1 MPPPPI
7 LLPVFTLGFHH
18 EPAIEP
24 TEWIPA
30 SVPGAVQ
37 LDWARAHDWPEW
49 WRGDEWKRYR
59 WMEDVWWTY
68 RTSFAPP
75 SLHPGE
81 RLRLVLCG
89 IDHSAEVRLN
99 GTGLARHTGMQTPL
113 VVDLTPH
120 LQPHN
125 ELRVTIQPAPKSR
138 ATPENRRQANATTKA
153 AVSYTWDFHPRLI
166 PLGLSRAATMEV
178 IRTDGLESAELA
190 CEVAADLAS
199 AHLTLAVGLRG
210 AATNRVRWRVWD
222 PRGQLTIDQTNP
234 GATVEARLE
243 SDLKSPVLWW
253 PHDQGEPAL
262 YRWEVELVDAA
273 GITLDRRSGRFGA
286 QSLPY

>member
-99 GTGLARHTGMQTPL
+99 GTGVSRHTGMQTPL

-138 ATPENRRQANATTKA
+138 ATPENRQQANATTKA

-178 IRTDGLESAELA
+178 IRTDGLESAELV
-190 CEVAADLAS
+190 CEVAANQNLAGPTF
-199 AHLTLAVGLRG
+199 ALELPAAPQGLFE
-210 AATNRVRWRVWD
+210 
-222 PRGQLTIDQTNP
+222 LEL
-234 GATVEARLE
+234 TVEGRPGLGSTYTLCFAPPDPAMLDVRGPSE
-243 SDLKSPVLWW
+243 RPVR
-253 PHDQGEPAL
+253 P
-262 YRWEVELVDAA
+262 
-273 GITLDRRSGRFGA
+273 T
-286 QSLPY
+286 